1 MVIQIKPETEQLVQA
16 EIQSGHFQ
24 SVDQLI
30 VESVQAW
37 REMHHASAPA
47 AEQRRNA
54 VEHALAFARN
64 RAIDSLRRGASRS
77 GCWTAQRR
85 SSTAREPRF

>member
-64 RAIDSLRRGASRS
+64 RAIDLEDVSIKDLIHQGHRL
-77 GCWTAQRR
+77 
-85 SSTAREPRF
+85 